1 MSKPNKANKGRYV
14 QAGRL
19 SPDDLARER
28 IKQEQVSAH
37 AKERDNLSGT
47 GPARGPGSAGPESSP
62 PKNAPEE

>member
-28 IKQEQVSAH
+28 IKQQQVSAH
-37 AKERDNLSGT
+37 ARDELSGRA
-47 GPARGPGSAGPESSP
+47 PAREPGSGAPESSR
-62 PKNAPEE
+62 PKSGPEE